1 MAFSEM
7 GSREK
12 TIIAVLGVVIV
23 IALIGIGFLVAKLAT
38 DDTSATEGLSITV
51 AAPEAAVP
59 VATFTLVATASL
71 EGLVKTT
78 PVAVSSQPVAVAQEK
93 GIAPGLPAIMVN
105 EPLHAGH
112 SYRLEVTAADGS
124 KAKVSG
130 SWSQAARNAAGAV
143 EMDVSKSI
151 EGKTPLGVDI
161 EPPVSNPS
169 SWSLSASVGPKD
181 LLGDNPVL
189 VITLWDVTGSK

>member
-7 GSREK
+7 ESREK
-12 TIIAVLGVVIV
+12 TIIAVLGVIIV
-23 IALIGIGFLVAKLAT
+23 IALIGIGLLVAKLAS
-38 DDTSATEGLSITV
+38 DDSSATEGISVTGE
-51 AAPEAAVP
+51 APEAAVP
-59 VATFTLVATASL
+59 EATFTPVATASL
-71 EGLVKTT
+71 EGLAKTT
-78 PVAVSSQPVAVAQEK
+78 PATVGSQPVAVAQEK
-93 GIAPGLPAIMVN
+93 GIAPGLPVIMAN

-143 EMDVSKSI
+143 EMDVSKPI
-151 EGKTPLGVDI
+151 EGTTPLSVDI
-161 EPPVSNPS
+161 EPPLSNPS
-169 SWSLSASVGPKD
+169 SWSLSASVGPKE

>member
-7 GSREK
+7 DSREK

-23 IALIGIGFLVAKLAT
+23 IALIGIGFLVAKLAS
-38 DDTSATEGLSITV
+38 DGTSSSEAVSVTG
-51 AAPEAAVP
+51 AAPGAGTP

-71 EGLVKTT
+71 EGLVQTT
-78 PVAVSSQPVAVAQEK
+78 PATVGSQPVAVAQAK
-93 GIAPGLPAIMVN
+93 GIAPGLPAIMIN
-105 EPLHAGH
+105 EPLHGGH

-130 SWSQAARNAAGAV
+130 SWSQSARNDAGAV
-143 EMDVSKSI
+143 EMDVSKPI
-151 EGKTPLGVDI
+151 EGKTPLSVDI
-161 EPPVSNPS
+161 KPPLSNPS
-169 SWSLSASVGPKD
+169 SWSLSASVGPED

-189 VITLWDVTGSK
+189 VITLWDVTGSE